1 MGGKA
6 PPAPLGDFY
15 GSMRGCVWTR
25 KSDLPTAVFRKLV
38 REGRHL
44 SSGWRSIS
52 SAAFCPR
59 DGSAHV
65 HGCGHLADRPMQRF
79 VRNREQLAAPPVGL
93 ALDGSAVEQL
103 AQLVS
108 HWAAAAL
115 AQPS

>member
-1 MGGKA
+1 M
-6 PPAPLGDFY
+6 
-15 GSMRGCVWTR
+15 
-25 KSDLPTAVFRKLV
+25 
-38 REGRHL
+38 
-44 SSGWRSIS
+44 
-52 SAAFCPR
+52 
-59 DGSAHV
+59 